1 MPSVRS
7 PRHRG
12 PGALRAAVAGAAAC
26 TVLLATACGGGSAS
40 GPGEAAAPTP
50 ATPPMLT
57 CDDQGR
63 PDMPAGAPPQ
73 PSTAAAPPPP
83 ATHEDVA
90 YAETSPAQKLDLY
103 LPPDASGETPLVIA
117 VHGGGFIAGDKD
129 QSAAMLAGPLLDEG
143 YAVATVNYRLSCE
156 AEFPAGAQDVKAA
169 VRWLRAN
176 ADAYRLDPDRF
187 LSWGES
193 AGGYM
198 SALLAITGDQ
208 ETVFDDEGLGN
219 AGVSSAVQGAVA
231 WYGMYDFAAADPQ
244 FAADTPEQCEGG
256 PLEHDLADSP
266 EGIWLGGRPS
276 TLPDEVEQADPMTY
290 IPTADG
296 IPPVS
301 IAAGDADCVVPHQQ
315 SEELHKALTDAG
327 HPADLTV
334 VEGGGHG
341 PGVIEDQMPAALEF
355 TAEVFER

>member
-1 MPSVRS
+1 MPSVRT

-12 PGALRAAVAGAAAC
+12 PAARRAAVAGAAAC
-26 TVLLATACGGGSAS
+26 AVLLATACGGGSA
-40 GPGEAAAPTP
+40 GDTGEAAAPTP
-50 ATPPMLT
+50 GALPGLT
-57 CDDQGR
+57 CDDQGK

-73 PSTAAAPPPP
+73 PSAAAAPPPP
-83 ATHEDVA
+83 PAHEDVA

-117 VHGGGFIAGDKD
+117 VHGGGFIAGDKER
-129 QSAAMLAGPLLDEG
+129 SAAMLAGPLLGEG

-176 ADAYRLDPDRF
+176 ADAYSLDPDRF
-187 LSWGES
+187 IAWGES

-198 SALLAITGDQ
+198 AAMLAITGDQ
-208 ETVFDDEGLGN
+208 ETVFDDGGLGN
-219 AGVSSAVQGAVA
+219 AGVSGAVQGAVA
-231 WYGMYDFAAADPQ
+231 WFGMYDFAAADRQ
-244 FAADTPEQCEGG
+244 FAADPPDACEGG

-276 TLPDEVEQADPMTY
+276 ELPDKVKQADPITY
-290 IPTADG
+290 IPAADEV
-296 IPPVS
+296 PPVS
-301 IAAGDADCVVPHQQ
+301 IAAGDSDCVVPHQQ
-315 SEELHKALTDAG
+315 SEELHKALTAAG
-327 HPADLTV
+327 HQADLTI

-341 PGVIEDQMPAALEF
+341 PGVIEDQMPVALDF
-355 TAEVFER
+355 AAEVFER